1 MALRDELG
9 TVYTDEQFRDLF
21 AERGQPAES
30 PAKLALVIVLQ
41 FAEGLTD
48 RQAADAVR
56 GRIDWKYALGLE
68 LTDPGFDYSVLSEF
82 RTRLVTGSAEAR
94 LFTALLQSFQA
105 CGLVTAGGRQ

>member
-1 MALRDELG
+1 M
-9 TVYTDEQFRDLF
+9 
-21 AERGQPAES
+21 
-30 PAKLALVIVLQ
+30 Q